1 MSILKVRLE
10 SVNYGN
16 WENLTVAIDCANPQS
31 GLHVTYPTAETILN
45 YRADS
50 VREKLASKSF
60 KSFVGA
66 GRTVGKFSAVVV
78 NKAELVGAT
87 AKVNVLHF
95 DDFLLLARWEAI
107 VNKNEEIINL
117 LVLGFG
123 DSFRSLALEQLGVKA
138 TVDERLNWWKVR
150 YESKALFW
158 ELTDSIKQYYLSR
171 GVEPKFYHYSNAM
184 DAINRGL
191 FGKTAKEIRAELGVT
206 EGLTRDNFGDKA
218 LRWLTTVQET
228 AARYVSEG
236 KEPQQAVTEVMTLL
250 RYERIPYNV

>member
-10 SVNYGN
+10 TVNYGN

-31 GLHVTYPTAETILN
+31 GLHVTYPTVETILN

-66 GRTVGKFSAVVV
+66 AKDIGKFSAVIV
-78 NKAELVGAT
+78 NKPAGSMGT
-87 AKVNVLHF
+87 PKVNVLHF

-158 ELTDSIKQYYLSR
+158 ELTDSIKQYHLSR

-228 AARYVSEG
+228 AARYVNEG
-236 KEPQQAVTEVMTLL
+236 KEPQQAVTEVLTLL